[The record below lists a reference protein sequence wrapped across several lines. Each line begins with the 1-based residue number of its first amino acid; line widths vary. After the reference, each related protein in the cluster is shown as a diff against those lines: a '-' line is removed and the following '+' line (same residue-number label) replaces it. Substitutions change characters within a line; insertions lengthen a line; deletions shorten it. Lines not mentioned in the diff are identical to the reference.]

1 MVAQVL
7 PVLSTRVGVRGL
19 YRLFLEAIIRREIAR
34 AGGGSGDRAR
44 LLPPCLALC
53 RRLAAAM
60 LRDGRRRVSVPLDPT
75 RVIPEEEE
83 AGGDPDE
90 AGRAL
95 CGGAGP
101 ALREL
106 CPLRRWRARGR
117 LVFAFSHPSFQDFF
131 ASEALLQSLVPDGN
145 PRPEGTGAEERGAYI
160 SARLWRG
167 GSALVRFLADAI
179 QTEGRPGVAS
189 SLFAL
194 VMASREAGGSAVA
207 AANAATVLAA
217 AGVSLAGRALRG
229 VRIAGACLRRLE
241 AAGADLQGADL
252 TGCDLTGANL
262 AGADIRGAKL
272 EDINYGITPPFQVAC
287 PPNALSASA
296 NGRRLAATCRD
307 RRIRVLDGV
316 TGAKLTALGGPDSG
330 WKALGPV
337 ALSSDGLRLASAVVA
352 ADGSVSARIWDAQ
365 TGADVAVLDRDP
377 TGTEGPAACV
387 ALSEDGSRVMVGTSD
402 GGVRLHDGRTGR
414 LLRRLAGHAK
424 AVTAVSLSASG
435 NRALSASEDGT
446 AIVWDDC
453 LGVEIARLS
462 GHTRGICCAVLSAD
476 GRRAATCDGPAV
488 RVFSAT
494 TGALLVTLPRANA
507 LECVTALAIS
517 SGGSRLAT
525 GSSDGRLVL
534 WDAEAGSPLAQQRVG
549 RDQILSVAL
558 SAAGDRLFST
568 MRTLSLSGRIH
579 VWDANSPAEAGESGE
594 AHAPGHSL
602 DVQCVAVSSDGARVV
617 SGGHDKCLR
626 VFDGNGGAELRRIQV
641 GVGSGSVWSVSLSP
655 CGRWAVVA
663 AWDFVA
669 RIFDTLTGVQVGR
682 LKGHE
687 KEVLAAAYFPDGNR
701 VVTGSHDRTVRI
713 WDASR
718 GEELRR
724 IAEHSDTVTSVAVS
738 PDGEWL
744 VSGGHD
750 GCARIFDVATGRQTH
765 FLSTHKAWVESVAV
779 SPDGKRVAASCRDG
793 GIRVWSVNSGT
804 ELLHMRGHVGPV
816 WSVAFSPDGAWL
828 ASAGEDGTVRVWDG
842 ATGSELQRLAGHAG
856 AVRSVAVSS
865 TDAGAR
871 IVSGGA
877 DASVRVWAAP
887 PPLQPPTR
895 AGAEAGPAH
904 ICPPRFLCLRRIQ
917 RTTKLEMSK
926 VKMDAPSSS
935 LSSSSS
941 PPNSKP
947 HAHMPV

>member
-1 MVAQVL
+1 MVARDIPTL
-7 PVLSTRVGVRGL
+7 CTCPTEYGISGSVGVRGL
-19 YRLFLEAIIRREIAR
+19 YRLYLEAIVRREIAR
-34 AGGGSGDRAR
+34 AGGGSSGRAR
-44 LLPPCLALC
+44 LLPLCLALC

-75 RVIPEEEE
+75 RAIPEEGE
-83 AGGDPDE
+83 AGGSGDPDE
-90 AGRAL
+90 AERAL

-131 ASEALLQSLVPDGN
+131 ASEAFLQSLVPDGN
-145 PRPEGTGAEERGAYI
+145 PRPEGTGAEERGADI

-167 GSALVRFLADAI
+167 GSPLVRFLADAI

-194 VMASREAGGSAVA
+194 VTASREAGGSAVA

-272 EDINYGITPPFQVAC
+272 EDIAYGIAAPFQVAC
-287 PPNALSASA
+287 PAHALSASA

-307 RRIRVLDGV
+307 RRIRVLHGI
-316 TGAKLTALGGPDSG
+316 TGAELAAVCGPESG
-330 WKALGPV
+330 LKAFGPV

-377 TGTEGPAACV
+377 TGTEGPAACI
-387 ALSEDGSRVMVGTSD
+387 ALSEDGSRVVVGASD
-402 GGVRLHDGRTGR
+402 GGVRLHGGRTGR

-424 AVTAVSLSASG
+424 AVTAVSLSANG

-462 GHTRGICCAVLSAD
+462 GHTHGVCCAVLSAD

-494 TGALLVTLPRANA
+494 SGALLVTLPRANA

-517 SGGSRLAT
+517 SDGSRLAT
-525 GSSDGRLVL
+525 GSTAGRVVL
-534 WDAEAGSPLAQQRVG
+534 WDAEAGLPLAQQRVG
-549 RDQILSVAL
+549 RDRILSVAL
-558 SAAGDRLFST
+558 SAAGDRLCST
-568 MRTLSLSGRIH
+568 TMAGRIH
-579 VWDANSPAEAGESGE
+579 VWDAHSLAEAGESGE

-626 VFDGNGGAELRRIQV
+626 I
-641 GVGSGSVWSVSLSP
+641 
-655 CGRWAVVA
+655 
-663 AWDFVA
+663 
-669 RIFDTLTGVQVGR
+669 
-682 LKGHE
+682 
-687 KEVLAAAYFPDGNR
+687 
-701 VVTGSHDRTVRI
+701 
-713 WDASR
+713 
-718 GEELRR
+718 
-724 IAEHSDTVTSVAVS
+724 
-738 PDGEWL
+738 
-744 VSGGHD
+744 
-750 GCARIFDVATGRQTH
+750 
-765 FLSTHKAWVESVAV
+765 
-779 SPDGKRVAASCRDG
+779 
-793 GIRVWSVNSGT
+793 
-804 ELLHMRGHVGPV
+804 
-816 WSVAFSPDGAWL
+816 
-828 ASAGEDGTVRVWDG
+828 
-842 ATGSELQRLAGHAG
+842 
-856 AVRSVAVSS
+856 
-865 TDAGAR
+865 
-871 IVSGGA
+871 
-877 DASVRVWAAP
+877 
-887 PPLQPPTR
+887 
-895 AGAEAGPAH
+895 
-904 ICPPRFLCLRRIQ
+904 
-917 RTTKLEMSK
+917 
-926 VKMDAPSSS
+926 
-935 LSSSSS
+935 
-941 PPNSKP
+941 
-947 HAHMPV
+947 